1 MAGRAR
7 KPPSHSSN
15 FMFRGQVT
23 YAFARDKGV
32 VVIPGL
38 PERTFAVREGAEPE
52 AILEARR
59 VAGMPAALVSMT
71 PPQFERQLSDSFGQ
85 SRLDGR
91 AAEAA
96 AGAGGD
102 LESLFDG
109 LPQTEDLLAGD
120 TDAPIITLI
129 NGLLQDAIRRRA
141 SDVHIDPFEDKLSVR
156 YRIDGELQEVFVA
169 SRRVAAPLVSRIKV
183 MSRLDIAEKRMPQDG
198 RISLTLGGRALDVRV
213 ATLPTRYG
221 ERVAL
226 RILDTRQALMGLETL
241 GMDEDTEARFRAA
254 LSEPNGVILVTGP
267 TGSGKTTTLYS
278 ALSQLNTG
286 RVNIMTLE
294 DPVEYG
300 LDGIS
305 QTPMDHKVGLTFA
318 ATLRSI
324 LRNDPNIVMVGEI
337 RDVETAEVALEFALT
352 GRLAL
357 STIHTNSSAGAITRL
372 RDMGVESFLLAS
384 TLRAILAQRLLR
396 RLCPNCKEAY
406 APPPALLER
415 LGLPTE
421 ADVKLQRPVGC
432 ASCGHT
438 GYEGRLGVYEL
449 LVVDP
454 AIRRMIHDGANEEEI
469 ERTAFAKSDML
480 FQNGLRHV
488 LSGDSSAE
496 ELLHVCRRE
505 AWFGGSV

>member
-1 MAGRAR
+1 MPR
-7 KPPSHSSN
+7 S
-15 FMFRGQVT
+15 QVT
-23 YAFARDKGV
+23 YAFAKDKGIV
-32 VVIPGL
+32 VVPGQAGL
-38 PERTFAVREGAEPE
+38 TFAVREGASPVSL
-52 AILEARR
+52 LEARR
-59 VAGMPAALVSMT
+59 VVGLPARLVSMT
-71 PPQFERQLSDSFGQ
+71 PVQFERQLSESFGQ
-85 SRLDGR
+85 TGVDGR

-109 LPQTEDLLAGD
+109 LPQTEDLLAGE

-141 SDVHIDPFEDKLSVR
+141 SDIHIDPFEDKLSVR
-156 YRIDGELQEVFVA
+156 YRIDGELQEVFTA
-169 SRRVAAPLVSRIKV
+169 SRRVAAPLVSRVKV

-226 RILDTRQALMGLETL
+226 RILDTRQALMGLEML

-254 LSEPNGVILVTGP
+254 LAEPNGVILVTGP

-278 ALSQLNTG
+278 ALALLNSG

-337 RDVETAEVALEFALT
+337 RDAETAEVALEFALT

-384 TLRAILAQRLLR
+384 TLRAILAQRLVR
-396 RLCPNCKEAY
+396 RLCPHCKEAY
-406 APPPALLER
+406 VPPPALLER
-415 LGLPTE
+415 LGLPAQPEPTLYR
-421 ADVKLQRPVGC
+421 ATGC
-432 ASCGHT
+432 AQCGNT

-449 LVVDP
+449 LVIDP

-505 AWFGGSV
+505 AWFGGSI

>member
-1 MAGRAR
+1 MTRA
-7 KPPSHSSN
+7 
-15 FMFRGQVT
+15 QVT
-23 YAFARDKGV
+23 YSFARDKGIV
-32 VVIPGL
+32 VVPGRQEL
-38 PERTFAVREGAEPE
+38 TFAVRDGANPV
-52 AILEARR
+52 ALIEARR
-59 VAGMPAALVSMT
+59 VAGKPVHLEPMNAA
-71 PPQFERQLSDSFGQ
+71 QYERQLSESFGQ
-85 SRLDGR
+85 SKLDGS

-96 AGAGGD
+96 AGSGGD

-109 LPQTEDLLAGD
+109 LPQTEDLLAGN

-141 SDVHIDPFEDKLSVR
+141 SDIHIDPFEDKLSVR
-156 YRIDGELQEVFVA
+156 YRIDGELQEVFTA

-226 RILDTRQALMGLETL
+226 RILDTRQALLGLEVL
-241 GMDEDTEARFRAA
+241 GMDEETEQRFRKA

-278 ALSQLNTG
+278 ALAQLNTG

-337 RDVETAEVALEFALT
+337 RDAETAEVALEFALT

-372 RDMGVESFLLAS
+372 RDMGIESFLLAS
-384 TLRAILAQRLLR
+384 TLRAVLAQRLVR
-396 RLCPNCKEAY
+396 KLCAHCKEAY
-406 APPPALLER
+406 TPAAPLLER
-415 LGLPTE
+415 LGLEDKPGLILYRAT
-421 ADVKLQRPVGC
+421 GC
-432 ASCGHT
+432 AACGHT

-449 LVVDP
+449 LLIDTS
-454 AIRRMIHDGANEEEI
+454 IRRMIHDGASEEEI
-469 ERTAFAKSDML
+469 ERTAFVKSDML
-480 FQNGLRHV
+480 FQNGMRHV
-488 LSGDSSAE
+488 LSGETSAE

>member
-1 MAGRAR
+1 MR
-7 KPPSHSSN
+7 P
-15 FMFRGQVT
+15 QLT

-32 VVIPGL
+32 VVIPARDVL
-38 PERTFAVREGAEPE
+38 TFAIREGCEPQAFAE
-52 AILEARR
+52 ACR
-59 VAGMPAALVSMT
+59 VAGT
-71 PPQFERQLSDSFGQ
+71 PKRVETLSAPQYESLLSDCFGQ
-85 SRLDGR
+85 SQLDGT

-96 AGAGGD
+96 AGTD
-102 LESLFDG
+102 SRLESLFDG
-109 LPQTEDLLAGD
+109 LPQTEDLLAGEA
-120 TDAPIITLI
+120 DAPIITLI

-141 SDVHIDPFEDKLSVR
+141 SDIHIDPFEDRLSVR
-156 YRIDGELQEVFVA
+156 YRIDGELQEVFKASRKVA
-169 SRRVAAPLVSRIKV
+169 SPLVSRIKV

-198 RISLTLGGRALDVRV
+198 RISLSLGGRALDVRV

-241 GMDEDTEARFRAA
+241 GMDEDTEVRFREA
-254 LSEPNGVILVTGP
+254 LAEPNGVILVTGP

-278 ALSQLNTG
+278 ALAKLNNG

-300 LDGIS
+300 LDGVS

-337 RDVETAEVALEFALT
+337 RDAETAEVALEFALT

-372 RDMGVESFLLAS
+372 RDMGIESFLLAS

-396 RLCPNCKEAY
+396 KLCTHCKEPYLA
-406 APPPALLER
+406 PPALLQR
-415 LGLPTE
+415 LGLPETTE
-421 ADVKLQRPVGC
+421 RTFYRATGC
-432 ASCGHT
+432 SLCGHT
-438 GYEGRLGVYEL
+438 GHEGRLGVYEL
-449 LVVDP
+449 LVIDTD
-454 AIRRMIHDGANEEEI
+454 IRRMIHEGASEEEI
-469 ERTAFAKSDML
+469 ERAAFVKSDML
-480 FQNGLRHV
+480 FQNGMRHV
-488 LSGDSSAE
+488 LSGDSSPE

>member
-1 MAGRAR
+1 MSR
-7 KPPSHSSN
+7 S
-15 FMFRGQVT
+15 QVT

-32 VVIPGL
+32 AVIPGRAAL
-38 PERTFAVREGAEPE
+38 TFAVREGADPL
-52 AILEARR
+52 AVLEAAR
-59 VAGMPAALVSMT
+59 VTGIPAELEAMT
-71 PPQFERQLSDSFGQ
+71 SGKFERQLSESFGQ
-85 SRLDGR
+85 SGIDGR

-96 AGAGGD
+96 AGRADD
-102 LESLFDG
+102 LETLFDG

-120 TDAPIITLI
+120 GDAPIITLI

-141 SDVHIDPFEDKLSVR
+141 SDIHIDPFEDKLTVR
-156 YRIDGELQEVFVA
+156 YRIDGELQEVLSA

-198 RISLTLGGRALDVRV
+198 RISLSLGGRALDVRV

-226 RILDTRQALMGLETL
+226 RLLDTRQALLGLESL
-241 GMDEDTEARFRAA
+241 GMDTDTLGRFRSA

-278 ALSQLNTG
+278 ALAVLNTG

-396 RLCPNCKEAY
+396 QLCPHCKEAY
-406 APPPALLER
+406 TPTPALLER
-415 LGLPTE
+415 LGLAPDS
-421 ADVKLQRPVGC
+421 APLLYQAKGC
-432 ASCGHT
+432 PSCNHT
-438 GYEGRLGVYEL
+438 GYDGRLGVYEL
-449 LVVDP
+449 LVVDGG
-454 AIRRMIHDGANEEEI
+454 IRRMIHEGATEEEI
-469 ERTAFAKSDML
+469 ERVAFARYDML

-488 LSGDSSAE
+488 LSGESSAE
-496 ELLHVCRRE
+496 ELLYVCRRE

>member
-1 MAGRAR
+1 MLRA
-7 KPPSHSSN
+7 
-15 FMFRGQVT
+15 QVS
-23 YAFARDKGV
+23 YPFARQKGV
-32 VVIPGL
+32 AVIPGRPVL
-38 PERTFAVREGAEPE
+38 TFAVREGSDPLAL
-52 AILEARR
+52 LEARR
-59 VAGMPAALVSMT
+59 VAGPPSLIEAMPAEQYE
-71 PPQFERQLSDSFGQ
+71 QFLSDAFGQ
-85 SRLDGR
+85 SGLDGR

-96 AGAGGD
+96 TGAGGGLD
-102 LESLFDG
+102 SLFDS

-120 TDAPIITLI
+120 TDAPIISLI
-129 NGLLQDAIRRRA
+129 NGLLQDAVRRRA
-141 SDVHIDPFEDKLSVR
+141 SDVHIDPFEDRLTVR
-156 YRIDGELQEVFVA
+156 YRIDGELQEVFSA
-169 SRRVAAPLVSRIKV
+169 SRRISAPLVSRIKV

-226 RILDTRQALMGLETL
+226 RLLDTRQALMGLEKL
-241 GMDEDTEARFRAA
+241 GMDEDTESRFRKA

-278 ALSQLNTG
+278 ALALLNTG
-286 RVNIMTLE
+286 RVNIMSLE

-337 RDVETAEVALEFALT
+337 RDAETAEVALEFALT

-372 RDMGVESFLLAS
+372 RDMGIESFLLAS

-396 RLCPNCKEAY
+396 RLCAHCKEAY
-406 APPPALLER
+406 MAPPALLQR
-415 LGLPTE
+415 LGLDEGTEIRLFRPT
-421 ADVKLQRPVGC
+421 GC
-432 ASCGHT
+432 AACGQT
-438 GYEGRLGVYEL
+438 GYDGRLGVYEL
-449 LVVDP
+449 LIVDQEM
-454 AIRRMIHDGANEEEI
+454 RRMIHEGANEDMI
-469 ERTAFAKSDML
+469 ERAAFARSDML
-480 FQNGLRHV
+480 FGNGLRHV
-488 LSGDSSAE
+488 LSGASSAE

-505 AWFGGSV
+505 AWFSGGV

>member
-1 MAGRAR
+1 MLR
-7 KPPSHSSN
+7 S
-15 FMFRGQVT
+15 QVT
-23 YAFARDKGV
+23 YTFAKDKGIA
-32 VVIPGL
+32 VIPGR
-38 PERTFAVREGAEPE
+38 PELTFAVREGADPV
-52 AILEARR
+52 ALIEARR
-59 VAGMPAALVSMT
+59 VAGLPATLESMT
-71 PPQFERQLSDSFGQ
+71 SLQFERLLSDAFGQ
-85 SRLDGR
+85 SQLDGR

-96 AGAGGD
+96 AGANSD
-102 LESLFDG
+102 LESLFGG
-109 LPQTEDLLAGD
+109 LPPTEDLLAGD
-120 TDAPIITLI
+120 SEAPIITLI

-141 SDVHIDPFEDKLSVR
+141 SDIHVDPFEDKLSVR
-156 YRIDGELQEVFVA
+156 YRIDGELQEVFTA
-169 SRRVAAPLVSRIKV
+169 SRRVASPLVSRIKV

-226 RILDTRQALMGLETL
+226 RLLDTRQALMGLETL
-241 GMDEDTEARFRAA
+241 GMDEDTEQRFRTCLA
-254 LSEPNGVILVTGP
+254 EPNGVILVTGP

-278 ALSQLNTG
+278 ALAQLNTG

-384 TLRAILAQRLLR
+384 TLRAVLAQRLLR
-396 RLCPNCKEAY
+396 KLCSQCKEAY
-406 APPPALLER
+406 TPPDALLER
-415 LGLPTE
+415 LGLSGRKDLE
-421 ADVKLQRPVGC
+421 LFRPVGC
-432 ASCGHT
+432 PACGHT
-438 GYEGRLGVYEL
+438 GHEGRLGVYEL
-449 LVVDP
+449 LTIDTN
-454 AIRRMIHDGANEEEI
+454 IRRMIHESATEEEI
-469 ERTAFAKSDML
+469 ERAAFAKSDML